1 MLRSHQAEQQT
12 KFQDE
17 EQIGISI
24 FHKSSQLVIHPL
36 FFLVDD
42 HEQQYDQLLRMIDK
56 AAPHQDLTFIE
67 GDVHVQEGL
76 LDDIN
81 EDAGLTA
88 FLEDFEE
95 DYYTNESI
103 RGDSATE
110 DTAGLST
117 TCTTDLLYDGA
128 QITCDESMLLT
139 MAFALRHKISL
150 AAVDDLLELLRIHCP
165 KANSVVPNIA
175 QFQQHFRKLNH
186 PIKQHFCCPNINC
199 QVYVSSTAPQ
209 KGDTC
214 KVCGEHLSSKAFFIE
229 VPVEEQL
236 STILSSK

>member
-1 MLRSHQAEQQT
+1 
-12 KFQDE
+12 
-17 EQIGISI
+17 
-24 FHKSSQLVIHPL
+24 
-36 FFLVDD
+36 
-42 HEQQYDQLLRMIDK
+42 MIDK
-56 AAPHQDLTFIE
+56 APPHEDLTFADSAVNLE
-67 GDVHVQEGL
+67 EGL
-76 LDDIN
+76 VDHS

-95 DYYTNESI
+95 DYYTDGDI
-103 RGDSATE
+103 RGDSASK
-110 DTAGLST
+110 DAARLST
-117 TCTTDLLYDGA
+117 TTELIYEGA
-128 QITCDESMLLT
+128 QITNDESLLLT

-165 KANSVVPNIA
+165 EVNSMVPNIS

-199 QVYVSSTAPQ
+199 QVYVSSSVPQ
-209 KGDTC
+209 KDDTC

-236 STILSSK
+236 STVLSSKSN

>member
-1 MLRSHQAEQQT
+1 M
-12 KFQDE
+12 
-17 EQIGISI
+17 
-24 FHKSSQLVIHPL
+24 
-36 FFLVDD
+36 FFLIDVL
-42 HEQQYDQLLRMIDK
+42 EKQYEELLRVIDK
-56 AAPHQDLTFIE
+56 APPHEDLTFADSAVNLE
-67 GDVHVQEGL
+67 EGL
-76 LDDIN
+76 VDHS

-95 DYYTNESI
+95 DYYTDGDI
-103 RGDSATE
+103 RGDSASK
-110 DTAGLST
+110 DAARLST
-117 TCTTDLLYDGA
+117 TTELIYEGA
-128 QITCDESMLLT
+128 QITNDESLLLT

-165 KANSVVPNIA
+165 EVNSMVPNIS

-199 QVYVSSTAPQ
+199 QVYVSSSVPQ
-209 KGDTC
+209 KDDTC

-236 STILSSK
+236 STVLSSKSN

>member
-1 MLRSHQAEQQT
+1 
-12 KFQDE
+12 
-17 EQIGISI
+17 
-24 FHKSSQLVIHPL
+24 
-36 FFLVDD
+36 
-42 HEQQYDQLLRMIDK
+42 MIDK
-56 AAPHQDLTFIE
+56 TPPHEDVTIVDTAAVNL
-67 GDVHVQEGL
+67 QEGL
-76 LDDIN
+76 VNHN

-95 DYYTNESI
+95 DYYTD
-103 RGDSATE
+103 GDLKGDFNAE
-110 DTAGLST
+110 DTATSST
-117 TCTTDLLYDGA
+117 TAKLIYEGA
-128 QITCDESMLLT
+128 QITYDESLLLT

-165 KANSVVPNIA
+165 EVNSMVPNIS

-199 QVYVSSTAPQ
+199 QVYVSSSVPQ
-209 KGDTC
+209 KDDTC

-236 STILSSK
+236 STVLSSK